1 MDSLTTQSIITLRD
15 ALPQDIPQIAA
26 LGSHVFS
33 ITFGHSVP
41 PHELQA
47 YLDESYSLSA
57 TEAELSN
64 PSKEMIVAVDRSSPK
79 AGSESEAR
87 IVGFALLRRG
97 SREPCIEHL
106 PNTVEL
112 QRIYVHPD
120 CHGKGVGRLLAD
132 RLEDMAREQGFEY
145 MWLGVWEE
153 NHKAMKVYAKLGYE
167 RVGDH
172 DFVIG
177 GVVQTDHIMVKRL

>member
-1 MDSLTTQSIITLRD
+1 MGSLTTQSIITLRD

-33 ITFGHSVP
+33 VTFGHSVS

-47 YLDESYSLSA
+47 YLDESYSLAA
-57 TEAELSN
+57 TEAELSS
-64 PSKEMIVAVDRSSPK
+64 PSKDMIVAVDRSSQT
-79 AGSESEAR
+79 AGSEAR
-87 IVGFALLRRG
+87 IVGFALLTRG
-97 SREPCIEHL
+97 SSEPCIEHL
-106 PNTVEL
+106 QNTVEL

-153 NHKAMKVYAKLGYE
+153 NHKAMKVYEKLGYE